1 MKKWIKRKLVIKDK
15 RKFLADT
22 IARITFS
29 FATGM
34 VIEMGF
40 AGMSLIKS
48 LISRLIAQPTT
59 AATASIYGRFRD
71 WGLKTI
77 CIEKAYF
84 KNKWLNRTIFGL
96 KYFISN
102 TLTYVVFYCTQY
114 ALIRYFIVGATYE
127 ETKIATITLGASSV
141 LLGLMY
147 GLWLDLIR
155 KIFGVPKEK
164 PEDANKEVE
173 EKPVSSPDPPPIVK

>member
-1 MKKWIKRKLVIKDK
+1 MSKWIRRKLVIKDK

-40 AGMSLIKS
+40 AGMSLMKS

-59 AATASIYGRFRD
+59 AATARIYGRFRD
-71 WGLKTI
+71 WGLRKI
-77 CIEKAYF
+77 DIEKKHF
-84 KNKWLNRTIFGL
+84 KNKWLNRVIFGL

-102 TLTYVVFYCTQY
+102 TFTYVVFYCTQY
-114 ALIRYFIVGATYE
+114 ALIRYFVVGATYE

-141 LLGLMY
+141 LLGILY

-155 KIFGVPKEK
+155 KIFRVPKATA
-164 PEDANKEVE
+164 EDANKEVAE
-173 EKPVSSPDPPPIVK
+173 NPTPPDPPPTVK

>member
-1 MKKWIKRKLVIKDK
+1 VESWIRRKLVIKDK

-29 FATGM
+29 FTTGM
-34 VIEMGF
+34 VIEMSF
-40 AGMSLIKS
+40 AGMSLMKS

-59 AATASIYGRFRD
+59 AATARIYSRFRD
-71 WGLKTI
+71 WGLRKVG
-77 CIEKAYF
+77 IEKKHF
-84 KNKWLNRTIFGL
+84 KNKWLNRIIFGF
-96 KYFISN
+96 KYFLSN

-114 ALIRYFIVGATYE
+114 GLIRYFVVGATYE

-147 GLWLDLIR
+147 GLWLDLVR
-155 KIFGVPKEK
+155 KIFKVPKQNPK
-164 PEDANKEVE
+164 NSDNKIAENLT
-173 EKPVSSPDPPPIVK
+173 PPDPPPTVK